1 MLLSF
6 RPVLGIWQLYTSW
19 TVRITVPF
27 WVWDEPARTAERF
40 QMMSSYA
47 CNGAQMGPELRAALS
62 PDCHMTPVFDER
74 SFQRPLYHS
83 PTHDPQGSLYR
94 SSTGMGALPRATSH
108 CGTRPY
114 QRNSFGLTSALRG
127 PRRGVCRARLLPPAL
142 WPAGPGRRPHPV
154 HREHPQGSQGIC
166 TARPGAAG
174 GHPHAAARLSVR
186 PGQRRSLPAAAV
198 LRRKRGH
205 GGAKATARAGQPKGF
220 KITRPGITSHR

>member
-94 SSTGMGALPRATSH
+94 SSTGNLHGA
-108 CGTRPY
+108 TR
-114 QRNSFGLTSALRG
+114 S
-127 PRRGVCRARLLPPAL
+127 C
-142 WPAGPGRRPHPV
+142 
-154 HREHPQGSQGIC
+154 
-166 TARPGAAG
+166 
-174 GHPHAAARLSVR
+174 
-186 PGQRRSLPAAAV
+186 RRSSTCRSTTFRPS
-198 LRRKRGH
+198 RPTPQPTCSSC
-205 GGAKATARAGQPKGF
+205 ATEKTGSRW
-220 KITRPGITSHR
+220 S